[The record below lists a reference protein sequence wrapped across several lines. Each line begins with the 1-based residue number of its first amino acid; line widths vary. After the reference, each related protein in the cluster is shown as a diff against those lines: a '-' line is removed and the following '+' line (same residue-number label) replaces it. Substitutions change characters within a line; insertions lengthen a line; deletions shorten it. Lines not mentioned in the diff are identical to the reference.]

1 MEQNIKLGRIK
12 LKIDIHY
19 IKNKV
24 TTAIVTYIK
33 LNIKVKLTFLD
44 KSIIKS
50 QSKTPL
56 TAIDGVFVLKST
68 FHLLHF

>member
-1 MEQNIKLGRIK
+1 LVEQNIKLGRIK

-44 KSIIKS
+44 KSIIKT
-50 QSKTPL
+50 K
-56 TAIDGVFVLKST
+56 AK
-68 FHLLHF
+68 HH